1 MSKQWFESEEFWIN
15 YAPVMFD
22 ETRWAEAPA
31 VAQAVLDM
39 HTASSKKT
47 GSCEKLSVLD
57 AGCGMGRISVELA
70 LLGADVTG
78 VDIIEAELEAA
89 REIAADEEVNIEF
102 LNADLR
108 SFKSEKK
115 FDLALNLYTSFG
127 YCDTEAEDVQILKH
141 IYDSLKPGG
150 TFILECTS
158 RESAIKFWTPG
169 ETFERGGKTVTTEFH
184 VVGDWEGLSSR
195 WMLTDPVTKAVTD
208 HVFTQRLYS
217 APELKKILL
226 ETGYKKVEIYGGY
239 DQRPYNENLSTMLLL
254 CHK

>member
-1 MSKQWFESEEFWIN
+1 MAKQWFESEEFWIN

-31 VAQAVLDM
+31 VAESVLNM
-39 HTASSKKT
+39 HCKAL
-47 GSCEKLSVLD
+47 EKSVSYEDLSVLD

-89 REIAADEEVNIEF
+89 REIAQDEEVSINFI
-102 LNADLR
+102 NADLR
-108 SFKSEKK
+108 TFKSEKK

-127 YCDTEAEDVQILKH
+127 YCDSESQDTQILKQ
-141 IYDSLKPGG
+141 IYDSLKAGG

-158 RESAIKFWTPG
+158 RESAIRFWTPG

-184 VVGDWEGLSSR
+184 VVGNWEGLSSR
-195 WMLTDPVTKAVTD
+195 WTLTDPVTKAVTD

-217 APELKKILL
+217 APELKKTLL
-226 ETGYKKVEIYGGY
+226 GIGYKTVEIYGGY
-239 DQRPYNENLSTMLLL
+239 DERPYDENLSTMLLL
-254 CHK
+254 CRK